1 MGAVSNRIA
10 KNEPGSL
17 ASVVAMG
24 CTWVVLIVLVLW
36 GTLEL
41 RDEVRSQ
48 ILSRDGHV
56 LTAMARVQAGVEANP
71 EERDVLAEEPLAIF
85 LHLASREGIVAA
97 WLYDRD
103 AEPTARIPMA
113 YDDRP
118 IPPEAKSAL
127 AEGKPF
133 SRYLPGFLPATYL
146 LDPES
151 IEEVRA
157 NGPIPAVEVFVPL
170 RGEGPGE
177 SNGGA
182 AGFVIEASG
191 LAEQFRALDRRLAA
205 QASWVLVLSLVLTGV
220 PLGVAFRRLE
230 RAKRLLTQRTEGL
243 LRANRELGRATRV
256 AALGAVT
263 AHLVHGLKNP
273 MSGLRNYVAS
283 RAGSGQGGEEEW
295 HEAKEAADRMQSLIH
310 EVVQVI
316 REKEAE
322 MEYEVPL
329 KELADWV
336 VAQSR
341 GAAER
346 RGIRL
351 VVEGSGHRRLDNRV
365 SGLLSLILRNLVE
378 NAIEA
383 TRDGGM
389 VKLHLLEEGAA
400 TACEVVDEGVGIP
413 VAMWD
418 RLFQPQSSTKE
429 GGTGLGL
436 SITRQLALAMGG
448 EVRLQSSDMHGTTF
462 RVEIPASSERGETGV
477 SDVGGVV
484 DTGKDTQVRR

>member
-1 MGAVSNRIA
+1 MGAVRNRTV
-10 KNEPGSL
+10 KDERGSL
-17 ASVVAMG
+17 ASVVAIG
-24 CTWVVLIVLVLW
+24 CTWMVLIVLVLS
-36 GTLEL
+36 GTMEL

-48 ILSRDGHV
+48 ILSRDGHI
-56 LTAMARVQAGVEANP
+56 LTAMARVQTGVEDDP
-71 EERDVLAEEPLAIF
+71 DERDILAEEPLAIF
-85 LHLASREGIVAA
+85 LHLASREGIIAA

-103 AEPTARIPMA
+103 AEPTTRLPMA

-118 IPPEAKSAL
+118 IPPEAKPYL

-133 SRYLPGFLPATYL
+133 SRYLPEFVAAKYL

-151 IEEVRA
+151 IAKLRDTQ
-157 NGPIPAVEVFVPL
+157 PIPAVEVFVPL
-170 RGEGPGE
+170 RGGGGGE
-177 SNGGA
+177 EDGGT

-205 QASWVLVLSLVLTGV
+205 QASLVLVLAMGLTGV
-220 PLGVAFRRLE
+220 PMGVAFRRLE
-230 RAKRLLTQRTEGL
+230 RARRLLAQRTEGL

-273 MSGLRNYVAS
+273 MSGLRNFVAS
-283 RAGSGQGGEEEW
+283 RGGSGQGGEEEW

-336 VAQSR
+336 VAQAR
-341 GAAER
+341 PLAER
-346 RGIRL
+346 KGIRL
-351 VVEGSGHRRLDNRV
+351 LVEGSGNRSLDNRV

-383 TRDGGM
+383 TRDGGA
-389 VKLHLLEEGAA
+389 VKLHLLEEGGAA
-400 TACEVVDEGVGIP
+400 ACEVVDEGAGIP
-413 VAMWD
+413 VAMWE

-436 SITRQLALAMGG
+436 AITRQLALAMGG
-448 EVRLQSSDMHGTTF
+448 DVRLQSSDAHGTTF
-462 RVEIPASSERGETGV
+462 RVEMPVLSEKGEMASGVEDVADGGTGAP
-477 SDVGGVV
+477 
-484 DTGKDTQVRR
+484 VRR